1 MMEEIKFTHLQYVIQ
16 VTLEENF
23 QSIELRNNYNNS
35 TEYVMF

>member
-16 VTLEENF
+16 VTLEEN
-23 QSIELRNNYNNS
+23 ELRNNYNNS